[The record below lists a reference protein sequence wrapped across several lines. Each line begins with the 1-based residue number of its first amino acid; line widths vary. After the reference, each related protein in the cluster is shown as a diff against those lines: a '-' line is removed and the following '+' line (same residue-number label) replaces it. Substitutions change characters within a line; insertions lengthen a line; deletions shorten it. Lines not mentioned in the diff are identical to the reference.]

1 MTRLT
6 RRSSIFFL
14 KGCCMAR
21 LGRRTS
27 HTAGVRDGRARP
39 ETRERLLEAAT
50 QVFSEKGYYAT
61 AVDDI
66 VHASK
71 TSKGS
76 FYHFFPSKQE
86 IFLALVDRLYGR
98 LVSRVE
104 EAIADQ
110 RGALAKVDAALKAAL
125 DDIAKHRRIARILF
139 IEAAGLGHAFNEKL
153 FQLHTSFAKLIENH
167 LRRAVEEGS
176 IPPIDTELAA
186 YAWFGAINEVVIRW
200 LYTGEPANLQD
211 ALPELR
217 SLLLRSIGAPVGKGG
232 DLP

>member
-1 MTRLT
+1 
-6 RRSSIFFL
+6 
-14 KGCCMAR
+14 MAR
-21 LGRRTS
+21 LGRRSTS
-27 HTAGVRDGRARP
+27 ADSVRDGRTRP

-50 QVFSEKGYYAT
+50 QVFAEKGYYAT

-76 FYHFFPSKQE
+76 FYNFFPSKQE

-98 LVSRVE
+98 LVSRLE

-125 DDIAKHRRIARILF
+125 DDIARHRRIARILF
-139 IEAAGLGHAFNEKL
+139 IEAAGLGHAFNDKL
-153 FQLHTSFAKLIENH
+153 FELHTTFAELIEKH
-167 LRRAVEEGS
+167 LKRAVEEGS

-186 YAWFGAINEVVIRW
+186 FAWFGAINEIVIRW

-211 ALPELR
+211 ALPGLR
-217 SLLLRSIGAPVGKGG
+217 SLLLRSIGAPVDEGG
-232 DLP
+232 RLS

>member
-1 MTRLT
+1 
-6 RRSSIFFL
+6 
-14 KGCCMAR
+14 MAR
-21 LGRRTS
+21 LGRRLS
-27 HTAGVRDGRARP
+27 AAKSAADPEPRDGRTRP
-39 ETRERLLEAAT
+39 QTRERLLEAAT

-66 VHASK
+66 VVASN

-76 FYHFFPSKQE
+76 FYNFFPSKQE
-86 IFLALVDRLYGR
+86 IFLALVDRLFGR

-104 EAIADQ
+104 DAVAEH
-110 RGALAKVDAALKAAL
+110 RGALHKVDAALKAAL
-125 DDIAKHRRIARILF
+125 DDISRHRRIARILF

-153 FQLHTSFAKLIENH
+153 FQLHKSFAELIEAH

-176 IPPIDTELAA
+176 IPPVDTELAA

-200 LYTGEPANLQD
+200 LYTGEPANLLD

-217 SLLLRSIGAPVGKGG
+217 SLLLRSIGAPVDEEGRIV
-232 DLP
+232 